1 MTIENIT
8 DDTFTDVIQASES
21 PIVLDV
27 WAPWCGPC
35 KMVTPALE
43 RIYKDNANGFSL
55 CLANMEDFEKTA
67 GQLQIKSTPTLIII
81 KDGKEIARRS
91 GAMMESQIKQWLN
104 DYLSES
110 VL

>member
-1 MTIENIT
+1 MTAQNIT
-8 DDTFTDVIQASES
+8 DDNFSDVMQTSQT

-43 RIYKDNANGFSL
+43 RIYGADSERFAL
-55 CLANMEDFEKTA
+55 CLANMEDFEQTA
-67 GQLQIKSTPTLIII
+67 GQLQISTTPTLIII

-91 GAMMESQIKQWLN
+91 GAMMESQIKQWLAEH
-104 DYLSES
+104 L
-110 VL
+110 

>member
-8 DDTFTDVIQASES
+8 DDNFVGFMQDSQT

-43 RIYKDNANGFSL
+43 RIYNSDTHRFTL

-67 GQLQIKSTPTLIII
+67 GQLQVKTTPTLIIV
-81 KDGKEIARRS
+81 KDGKEVARRS
-91 GAMMESQIKQWLN
+91 GAMMESQIKQWLD
-104 DYLSES
+104 DYL
-110 VL
+110 